1 MDLRILTQEM
11 LVVKA
16 HKEEDKHLYD
26 TKWDMRCIMQYL
38 TPFLKAIDKSKKF
51 SLFESKLNDH

>member
-1 MDLRILTQEM
+1 M

-16 HKEEDKHLYD
+16 HKEEDKPLYD